1 MFFVGAGVFEEQD
14 GDAAGG
20 DVVAAEGGDEAVE
33 LVEPAGALA
42 VGGEVDG
49 AAVDAGFDA
58 PLGVGDEGGLLGDG
72 AGVAAVEGEALAD
85 AEGGEVLELLV
96 RLAVRALWRAET
108 PATSGS
114 IRVIAV
120 RGLLQ
125 MREMRGRKVCAP
137 AVCEQC
143 KWTRVE

>member
-72 AGVAAVEGEALAD
+72 AGIAAVEGEAL
-85 AEGGEVLELLV
+85 
-96 RLAVRALWRAET
+96 R
-108 PATSGS
+108 ATSGF
-114 IRVIAV
+114 
-120 RGLLQ
+120 G
-125 MREMRGRKVCAP
+125 GR
-137 AVCEQC
+137 
-143 KWTRVE
+143 